1 MKEEKLNQANVICP
15 HKPKKFRLTLDG
27 GLGELYSLELCW
39 RCYNEQKTKFILK
52 KEVLDI

>member
-1 MKEEKLNQANVICP
+1 MNQANFHCH
-15 HKPKKFRLTLDG
+15 HKIKKFKLTLDG

-39 RCYNEQKTKFILK
+39 KCYNEQNTKFILK